1 MENFYNLRNLW
12 WHRHAQYK
20 QCTVDPRI
28 TQIYLQQ
35 PLNLEYN
42 GVKTTRKYPPSL
54 SGRGG
59 GGLWKG

>member
-1 MENFYNLRNLW
+1 MLNTYN
-12 WHRHAQYK
+12 
-20 QCTVDPRI
+20 VDPRI

-54 SGRGG
+54 SGGG
-59 GGLWKG
+59 GEL